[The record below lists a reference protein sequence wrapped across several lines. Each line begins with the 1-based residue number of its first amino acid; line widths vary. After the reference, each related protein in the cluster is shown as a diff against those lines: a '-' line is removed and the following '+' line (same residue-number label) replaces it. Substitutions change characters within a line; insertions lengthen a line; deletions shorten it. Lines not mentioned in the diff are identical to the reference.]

1 MIDMDNLRFQDLS
14 EIFCNQVFD
23 IERAS
28 ISEPWT
34 LNQICGL
41 IADASAV
48 VRIGV
53 IDGEVICYY
62 SFYDICGEGNINNLA
77 VKEDYRGKGIGS
89 LLIEDMLNVAKGKN
103 LMALTL
109 EVNEKNCAAISLYNK
124 FGFKTE
130 GKRIKFYGGKDDA
143 LIMWKRGI

>member
-14 EIFCNQVFD
+14 GIFCNQVFD

-34 LNQICGL
+34 LNQICEL
-41 IADASAV
+41 ISDSSAV

-77 VKEDYRGKGIGS
+77 VKEDHRGKGVGS
-89 LLIEDMLNVAKGKN
+89 LLIEDMLNVAKEKN

-143 LIMWKRGI
+143 LIMWK